1 MADFLIFSFA
11 TAMLYFFSLVPI
23 EYAFGKSQKTQGIII
38 CLVVAVFSIVNGWL
52 MYFNKNASPLDAVDK
67 EWDMYVVYC
76 RQEHISWSDLT
87 FPEWLSLKA
96 SE

>member
-1 MADFLIFSFA
+1 MSDILIFSFA
-11 TAMLYFFSLVPI
+11 TAMLYSYSLLGI
-23 EYAFGKSQKTQGIII
+23 EYAKSKTKKVKKCLICFII
-38 CLVVAVFSIVNGWL
+38 LAFSILNGWAL
-52 MYFNKNASPLDAVDK
+52 SVNQNILSLDAVHK
-67 EWDMYVVYC
+67 EWDRYVVYC

>member
-1 MADFLIFSFA
+1 MSDFLIFVLAS
-11 TAMLYFFSLVPI
+11 AMLYFFSLVPI
-23 EYAFGKSQKTQGIII
+23 EYAFSKSEKVKICLI
-38 CLVVAVFSIVNGWL
+38 CLVIVVFSIVNGWL
-52 MYFNKNASPLDAVDK
+52 MYFNQNILPLDAVDK
-67 EWDMYVVYC
+67 EWDRYVEYC

>member
-1 MADFLIFSFA
+1 MSDFLGCVLAS
-11 TAMLYFFSLVPI
+11 AMLYFSTLVPI
-23 EYAFGKSQKTQGIII
+23 EYAFSKSKKVQIRLIF
-38 CLVVAVFSIVNGWL
+38 LVLVVFSIVNGWL
-52 MYFNKNASPLDAVDK
+52 MYFNQNTLPLDIVDK
-67 EWDMYVVYC
+67 EWDRYVVYC